1 MKILMTIYSE
11 SNKQKREKARMKI
24 DKDPSAKAGYEEK
37 INRLGKQIDKYIE
50 RYRKYEISH

>member
-1 MKILMTIYSE
+1 
-11 SNKQKREKARMKI
+11 MKI

-37 INRLGKQIDKYIE
+37 IDRLGKQIDKYIE